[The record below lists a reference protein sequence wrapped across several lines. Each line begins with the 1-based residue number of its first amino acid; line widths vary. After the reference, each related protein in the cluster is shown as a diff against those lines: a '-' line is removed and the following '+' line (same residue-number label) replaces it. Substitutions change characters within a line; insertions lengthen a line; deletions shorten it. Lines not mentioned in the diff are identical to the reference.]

1 MTSAFRRSAA
11 VAVLF
16 VLLLSN
22 LSFAQNKPVTRPRLV
37 LIIVAD
43 QFRYDYL
50 TRFGPLFGK
59 GGFRRL
65 LNQGASCT
73 NANFDYVPT
82 KTSPGHTAIVT
93 GAPPSVTGIVAN
105 EWIERSTATKVTSV
119 GDRTA
124 RVVGAENE
132 TPNSPRRLLASTVGD
147 ELRIALRDQVIVIW
161 VNATSCAA
169 FLPACTRVH
178 HAH

>member
-1 MTSAFRRSAA
+1 MRTVFRRSAA
-11 VAVLF
+11 ATVLS

-22 LSFAQNKPVTRPRLV
+22 LSCAHNKPLTRPPLV
-37 LIIVAD
+37 LVIVAD

-50 TRFGPLFGK
+50 TRFGSLFGK

-65 LNQGASCT
+65 LNEGASWT

-93 GAPPSVTGIVAN
+93 GAPPGVTGIIAN

-119 GDRTA
+119 GDLTA
-124 RVVGAENE
+124 RVVGGENE
-132 TPNSPRRLLASTVGD
+132 TPNRPRRLLASTVGD
-147 ELRIALRDQVIVIW
+147 ELRIALGDLEIVNGGF
-161 VNATSCAA
+161 VKHRPT
-169 FLPACTRVH
+169 
-178 HAH
+178 